1 MADIDINEV
10 QKNIEEL
17 QDQNAIDF
25 QQWKKLRQDIE
36 ELTGNIKTNDN
47 RLRLVME
54 KIKSDYENLKKVII
68 DENIQF
74 ELTDSITKINEQLN
88 NKANKVN
95 NIIYL
100 EDVKGFKGDGI
111 TDDSEVIQNSLNE
124 LSLIGGGKLIF
135 PYMKTVKVSQQGEKA
150 LQTWHNGKYPIRYS
164 LTIGD
169 NIEIDLNYST
179 IFCNTLSEK
188 GNAPICIFL
197 NKNSSN
203 DDVGNK
209 NITLK
214 NGTLDSKINFSNLS
228 SVVPSNMGNY
238 DFVTLLFN
246 NIENLTLD
254 NVTINNAYGY
264 ALYNCNFKN
273 TIIKNRLKIN
283 NIIGCG
289 ARFGWYDNSKNI
301 NIDEFICSNCINIYD
316 ETFNVLNSVPS
327 NQIYVVAEN
336 ATINKLT
343 FDFTEP
349 FIPTDEDILNSRVSS
364 SNFANTCNNITINES
379 YCYYSGHKFQDYSKV
394 VPPTSIE
401 YEKPKPDNINLGKV
415 YMYKSAIRIQSN
427 KCYINELIGEDLQ
440 YILINGNYTNINKIN
455 IDGCGL
461 TEIKGEVEEVH
472 IIDATFKNCQRV
484 ISYSDCTAKIIEFN
498 KLTFIRDDD
507 NKFIGITGANI
518 NYLGD
523 FQTLTNIDKL
533 IIINDPSQ
541 NCKSDL
547 VVNKFNGSV
556 IGSVIGT
563 NKLGKKFTD
572 NFTVTLTSGTTD
584 TSVNLGTIA
593 EGYVFKEFT
602 EIGYSLDVIP
612 LNNSAYNLD
621 IYTSNITNYGYWF
634 KMRHSEAVGGEKFLI
649 KINKIIRTESPNWQ

>member
-25 QQWKKLRQDIE
+25 QQWKKLGQDIE
-36 ELTGNIKTNDN
+36 ELAGNIKTNDN
-47 RLRLVME
+47 RYKLIIE
-54 KIKSDYENLKKVII
+54 KIKSDYEKLKKVII
-68 DENIQF
+68 DENVQF
-74 ELTDSITKINEQLN
+74 ELFDSITKINEKVD

-135 PYMKTVKVSQQGEKA
+135 PYMRTVKVTQQGEKA

-203 DDVGNK
+203 DDIGNK

-214 NGTLDSKINFSNLS
+214 NATLDSKINFSNLS

-273 TIIKNRLKIN
+273 TIIKNELKIN

-301 NIDEFICSNCINIYD
+301 NIDEFICTNCINIYD
-316 ETFNVLNSVPS
+316 ETFNVLNNVPS

-336 ATINKLT
+336 ATINKVT

-427 KCYINELIGEDLQ
+427 KCYINEFIGEDLQ
-440 YILINGNYTNINKIN
+440 YVLINGNYTNINKIY
-455 IDGCGL
+455 IDGCGI
-461 TEIKGEVEEVH
+461 TEIKGEVDEVH

-484 ISYSDCTAKIIEFN
+484 ISYSDCTAKIIKFD
-498 KLTFIRDDD
+498 KLTFIRNNDD
-507 NKFIGITGANI
+507 KFTGITGASLT
-518 NYLGD
+518 YLAD
-523 FQTLTNIDKL
+523 LQTNAEIDKL
-533 IIINDPSQ
+533 IIINDATKA
-541 NCKSDL
+541 CKSDL
-547 VVNKFNGSV
+547 CVLKANNSY
-556 IGSVIGT
+556 ISEITGT
-563 NKLGKKFTD
+563 NKNNVAFT
-572 NFTVTLTSGTTD
+572 NEFVVTLDASKNATD
-584 TSVNLGTIA
+584 VNLGTIT

-602 EIGYSLDVIP
+602 EISYDISVIP
-612 LNNSAYNLD
+612 LNTSAFNLNV
-621 IYTSNITNYGYWF
+621 YSANITNYGYWF
-634 KMRHSEAVGGEKFLI
+634 KMKHDTSVGGEKYLI
-649 KINKIIRTESPNWQ
+649 RINKILRSSPTWD